1 MKSVLIHSCSI
12 IALLAFSPVAAH
24 AQTAATS
31 AQWEAALKIRE
42 QRAAVLRDEVKA
54 IDTRIE
60 GRVDGITEALRAI
73 GDSKDT
79 RTKVARMKR
88 DTIDRLQKSMDYY
101 RQKRAAMQEDLR
113 RPTWHLT
120 EEQKRTVIAK
130 FDERIEKRVAQIVA
144 LQKSLPVEKDYDR
157 YKATGS
163 NWLGTTYE
171 VNEDHRQN
179 QRLTSHTNAQ
189 RDEVVAGLRASIAR
203 IEQQS
208 RALKAQNAP
217 VEEIAKND
225 ALLAER
231 RKQLAEALS
240 PAETATRAVGSK
252 EAADLDKALKT
263 AIDELKRD
271 FTTLF
276 ARYHALIQEV
286 SAANTA
292 RDGLTATKAKAPRG

>member
-1 MKSVLIHSCSI
+1 M
-12 IALLAFSPVAAH
+12 
-24 AQTAATS
+24 
-31 AQWEAALKIRE
+31 
-42 QRAAVLRDEVKA
+42 
-54 IDTRIE
+54 
-60 GRVDGITEALRAI
+60 
-73 GDSKDT
+73 
-79 RTKVARMKR
+79 
-88 DTIDRLQKSMDYY
+88 
-101 RQKRAAMQEDLR
+101 
-113 RPTWHLT
+113 
-120 EEQKRTVIAK
+120 
-130 FDERIEKRVAQIVA
+130 
-144 LQKSLPVEKDYDR
+144 
-157 YKATGS
+157 
-163 NWLGTTYE
+163 
-171 VNEDHRQN
+171 NEDHRQN

-286 SAANTA
+286 SAVNTTRA
-292 RDGLTATKAKAPRG
+292 GLTAAKAKAPQG